1 MLSKTAFLQNALNF
15 GWEHYFDTARC
26 ILSPQIAQ
34 GAYYFLRYWKVHIT
48 SSDSARYILFP
59 QIRGKIGHKHGN
71 SHICAQRKIS
81 RGQDPMKIC
90 GFPALICP
98 ISLAGFQE
106 ISRNPLK
113 TPINTSQIS
122 KIIVNRSIF
131 PPEHDQD
138 WAKQGKFPWFLPRPK
153 FRLGRN
159 IRNRAFMPKKNRYAT
174 NLLRRRRTR
183 SFRER
188 SETQY
193 FRERSATQY

>member
-1 MLSKTAFLQNALNF
+1 MKDLEGVRRISFGRTVMTICSAKPLSCKMLSTSV
-15 GWEHYFDTARC
+15 GSI
-26 ILSPQIAQ
+26 ILIPQ

-106 ISRNPLK
+106 ISRNPLN

-138 WAKQGKFPWFLPRPK
+138 WAKQGKFP
-153 FRLGRN
+153 
-159 IRNRAFMPKKNRYAT
+159 
-174 NLLRRRRTR
+174 
-183 SFRER
+183 
-188 SETQY
+188 
-193 FRERSATQY
+193 